1 MEPPKATLLMFDEAA
16 TIRPASLE
24 DATDLATMHV
34 ASWLET
40 YPGLLPP
47 SMLTSLSVDKRA
59 AMWKQVIG
67 ATPTPGSAKVYLAQ
81 IDKEIVG
88 FGSCVSQRTQTLKD
102 SGYDGEISAI
112 YVLRAFQRRALGMRL
127 LHAMA
132 SDLSGRGFTAVSL
145 WVLRDNAPARRFYER
160 YGAQVVA
167 EREESRPD
175 GALSEVA
182 YGWMKLAELVR
193 LIAP

>member
-1 MEPPKATLLMFDEAA
+1 MEQPKATLFMLDEAA
-16 TIRPASLE
+16 TIRPASLS
-24 DATDLATMHV
+24 DAPNLAAMHV

-47 SMLTSLSVDKRA
+47 SMLTSLSVDKRL
-59 AMWKQVIG
+59 AMWSQVIS
-67 ATPTPGSAKVYLAQ
+67 ATPTSGSANVYISE
-81 IDKEIVG
+81 IDGKIVG

-112 YVLRAFQRRALGMRL
+112 YVLQACQRRALGRRL
-127 LHAMA
+127 LHTMA
-132 SDLSGRGFTAVSL
+132 SDLSKRGFTAASL

-160 YGAQVVA
+160 YDAKIVA
-167 EREESRPD
+167 EREEARPD

-182 YGWMKLAELVR
+182 YGWKDLAGLTER
-193 LIAP
+193 LSK

>member
-1 MEPPKATLLMFDEAA
+1 MEQQKATLFMFDEPGI
-16 TIRPASLE
+16 IRPASLA
-24 DATDLATMHV
+24 DAADLATMHV

-47 SMLTSLSVDKRA
+47 SMLTSLSVDKRL

-67 ATPTPGSAKVYLAQ
+67 ATPTPGSAKVYLAE

-112 YVLRAFQRRALGMRL
+112 YVLKAFQRRALGRRL

-132 SDLSGRGFTAVSL
+132 SDLSARGFTAASL
-145 WVLRDNAPARRFYER
+145 WVLRDNAPARGFYEQ
-160 YGAQVVA
+160 YGGQVVA
-167 EREESRPD
+167 EREEARPD

-182 YGWMKLAELVR
+182 YGWTHLAELTER
-193 LIAP
+193 LSK

>member
-1 MEPPKATLLMFDEAA
+1 
-16 TIRPASLE
+16 
-24 DATDLATMHV
+24 MHV

-47 SMLTSLSVDKRA
+47 SMLTSLSVDKRL

-81 IDKEIVG
+81 INKEIVG

-112 YVLRAFQRRALGMRL
+112 YVLRAFQRRALGRRL

-132 SDLSGRGFTAVSL
+132 SDLSARGFAAVSL
-145 WVLRDNAPARRFYER
+145 WVLRDNAPARHFYER

>member
-1 MEPPKATLLMFDEAA
+1 MFDEPG
-16 TIRPASLE
+16 IVRPASLA
-24 DATDLATMHV
+24 DAADLATMHV

-47 SMLTSLSVDKRA
+47 SMLTSLSVDKRL

-67 ATPTPGSAKVYLAQ
+67 ATPTPGSAKVYLAE

-112 YVLRAFQRRALGMRL
+112 YVLKAFQRRALGRRL

-132 SDLSGRGFTAVSL
+132 SDLSARGFTAASL
-145 WVLRDNAPARRFYER
+145 WVLRDNAPARSFYEQ
-160 YGAQVVA
+160 YGGQVVS
-167 EREESRPD
+167 EREEARPD

-182 YGWMKLAELVR
+182 YGWTQLSELTERVSK
-193 LIAP
+193 